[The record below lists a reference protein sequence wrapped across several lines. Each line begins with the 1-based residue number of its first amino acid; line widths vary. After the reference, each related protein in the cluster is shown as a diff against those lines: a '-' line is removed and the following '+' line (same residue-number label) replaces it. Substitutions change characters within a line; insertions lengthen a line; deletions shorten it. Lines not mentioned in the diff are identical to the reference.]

1 VVRPRSGRL
10 ISSLRPRPG
19 SLSARSRHPRPTIF
33 RLAATASMA
42 ALQAVAR
49 CARSATA
56 TMDPGVRSYGSRR
69 LPGTTDRTRSSS
81 ISISPRRTPDQGP
94 RHRST
99 GSHAGSHPHERPP
112 ARPDGF
118 RQQPGR
124 SQSVRTDLNRPA
136 AAYRCL
142 PIRRS
147 LTAVMTATASY
158 DQPIYGTVTHDLDE
172 VDER

>member
-1 VVRPRSGRL
+1 MKPSSSAHDLPARGHRLHGGPAGRRALRAIGYGDHGPRRPLLRISAPTRNDGQDQELVDQHLTAALQTKGRA
-10 ISSLRPRPG
+10 IDPPGATPGATRMNDPRPG
-19 SLSARSRHPRPTIF
+19 RADL
-33 RLAATASMA
+33 
-42 ALQAVAR
+42 
-49 CARSATA
+49 
-56 TMDPGVRSYGSRR
+56 D
-69 LPGTTDRTRSSS
+69 SS
-81 ISISPRRTPDQGP
+81 
-94 RHRST
+94 
-99 GSHAGSHPHERPP
+99 
-112 ARPDGF
+112 
-118 RQQPGR
+118 PGR